1 MHRQLS
7 PTPPDQQGK
16 TSLTRRYRRWYSK
29 LPANLQLVGLQL
41 WLPLFFVVMFCV
53 CYVGAFHAP
62 SFQGLS
68 VGVIASDQTDAVK
81 QQLGDKV
88 DLTVYQTVD
97 EAKQA
102 VHIGEVTGVYHPGQT
117 QDTLY
122 VASAVQMQA
131 GMIASQVFE
140 PLADRTSHDL
150 VHVDVAPLPAHDAF
164 GMTAMYL
171 MLAICIGG
179 YMVGMF
185 LGMMGAPLRHRT
197 RFFTLLGSSVV
208 LSFVIAILS
217 SPLIGAISG
226 HFWSIW
232 GLSFAWMLTIGIVVN
247 GISYYTGRFVAAV
260 AMIIFVFLSVPAS
273 GAALPISLM
282 PDIFQSINGLVVGSG
297 ITEML
302 KYIIYGVGSGLTG
315 GFVQMA
321 IYFMIGV
328 VLSVMGK
335 RHWERRHARKI
346 INHETTMF
354 SDAQRAGA
362 EHHRQMRAEIFR
374 DAGLELPEDIAKQ
387 LADADDEDTTEQLS
401 PADLSS
407 HSLEDDNTR
416 S

>member
-1 MHRQLS
+1 MHRQVS
-7 PTPPDQQGK
+7 PTPPAQQGK
-16 TSLTRRYRRWYSK
+16 IALTRRYRRWYST

-62 SFQGLS
+62 SFRGLD
-68 VGVIASDQTDAVK
+68 VGVVANDQTATIE

-88 DLTVYQTVD
+88 DLTIYQTVD
-97 EAKQA
+97 QAKQA
-102 VHIGEVTGVYHPGQT
+102 VRDGEVAGVYHPGQT
-117 QDTLY
+117 QDRLY

-131 GMIASQVFE
+131 GMIASQVFV
-140 PLADRTSHDL
+140 PLADRANHDL
-150 VHVDVAPLPAHDAF
+150 TTVDVAPLPAHDAF

-197 RFFTLLGSSVV
+197 RFLTLLGSSIV
-208 LSFVIAILS
+208 LSFVIAALS

-232 GLSFAWMLTIGIVVN
+232 GISFAWMLTIGIVVN
-247 GISYYTGRFVAAV
+247 GIGYFTGRFVASV

-282 PDIFQSINGLVVGSG
+282 PDVFQSINGLVVGSG
-297 ITEML
+297 ITGML
-302 KYIIYGVGSGLTG
+302 KHAIYGVGSGFAT

-321 IYFMIGV
+321 IYFVVGI
-328 VLSVMGK
+328 VLSIVGK
-335 RHWERRHARKI
+335 RYWERRHAHKI

-354 SDAQRAGA
+354 SDAQRASA

-374 DAGLELPEDIAKQ
+374 DAGLELPEEIAKQ
-387 LADADDEDTTEQLS
+387 LATIDNGVSESLSPVDVSPRGIEDEDT
-401 PADLSS
+401 
-407 HSLEDDNTR
+407 R